1 MNDTTILYTAT
12 PEDLILRVKTGDG
25 EAAMQ
30 MGLICLAGFGIRQN
44 LSQASTYFAKAKQLG
59 VINADV
65 FIAYIHEC
73 NDRMI
78 KAIETYVGKE
88 NSNKKDNSVAKRID
102 SHLKAVCSERKK
114 LPKILNDYGLPECPL
129 YTSLNNLLEDFDSG
143 RRSLTD
149 ISSIIS
155 LSDTD
160 EQWCYDTAWLQFEEG
175 NDGLASMWLKKS
187 HPDTEDELSKLLQNK
202 SKERTVFDAEAIEI
216 KGNSLL
222 DKRLKIKI
230 LPDTIFTSGDALK
243 KALLEWS
250 RECNLRKQSYLEE
263 QNRLEEER
271 QRKIEEERRKAEEEK
286 KRKEEEARRKAEEEK
301 RRAEAKRQEA
311 LRLER
316 EKVEAEKQRIV
327 EEKAREDAEAKRKEA
342 LRKEQER
349 AEAEKKRIAEKEA
362 QNKKTMKWAIAAIA
376 AVVAII
382 AISNQPSYPNY
393 NYSSGGPDEMNAAEL
408 LGYKG
413 TENGHEWVNLG
424 LSVKWATCN
433 VGASSPN
440 EYGDYFAWG
449 ETSTKS
455 DYSEDNYNWNASSD
469 VARVKWGGNWRMP
482 NKEQFEE
489 LISRC
494 TWTWTTLNGTNGY
507 SVTGPNGNSIFLPA
521 AGYRSGSN
529 FFLAGAGGDYWSS
542 SPYTHNS
549 KFAWSLLFG
558 TEEHDTLN
566 VGRYEG
572 HSVRPV
578 IK

>member
-1 MNDTTILYTAT
+1 MNDTTTLYTKS

-59 VINADV
+59 VKNAEV

-78 KAIETYVGKE
+78 KAIETYVGEE

-263 QNRLEEER
+263 QNRQEEER

-286 KRKEEEARRKAEEEK
+286 KKKEEEARRKAEEEK
-301 RRAEAKRQEA
+301 RRAEEEARKR
-311 LRLER
+311 
-316 EKVEAEKQRIV
+316 V
-327 EEKAREDAEAKRKEA
+327 EERTF
-342 LRKEQER
+342 
-349 AEAEKKRIAEKEA
+349 I
-362 QNKKTMKWAIAAIA
+362 
-376 AVVAII
+376 
-382 AISNQPSYPNY
+382 
-393 NYSSGGPDEMNAAEL
+393 
-408 LGYKG
+408 
-413 TENGHEWVNLG
+413 
-424 LSVKWATCN
+424 
-433 VGASSPN
+433 
-440 EYGDYFAWG
+440 
-449 ETSTKS
+449 
-455 DYSEDNYNWNASSD
+455 
-469 VARVKWGGNWRMP
+469 
-482 NKEQFEE
+482 
-489 LISRC
+489 
-494 TWTWTTLNGTNGY
+494 
-507 SVTGPNGNSIFLPA
+507 
-521 AGYRSGSN
+521 
-529 FFLAGAGGDYWSS
+529 
-542 SPYTHNS
+542 
-549 KFAWSLLFG
+549 
-558 TEEHDTLN
+558 
-566 VGRYEG
+566 VGRYGRQRDEILDKTVSRQHCRVSLLDDG
-572 HSVRPV
+572 MVEIENLSKSNGTVINGEKIEKVKASMDSDLKMGNYV
-578 IK
+578 IKIRDLFPPRKTPTEPDKQTTA

>member
-1 MNDTTILYTAT
+1 MNDTTTLYTKS

-59 VINADV
+59 VKNAEV

-78 KAIETYVGKE
+78 KAIETYVGEE

-286 KRKEEEARRKAEEEK
+286 KKKEEEARRKAEEEK
-301 RRAEAKRQEA
+301 RRAEEEARKR
-311 LRLER
+311 
-316 EKVEAEKQRIV
+316 V
-327 EEKAREDAEAKRKEA
+327 EERTF
-342 LRKEQER
+342 
-349 AEAEKKRIAEKEA
+349 I
-362 QNKKTMKWAIAAIA
+362 
-376 AVVAII
+376 
-382 AISNQPSYPNY
+382 
-393 NYSSGGPDEMNAAEL
+393 
-408 LGYKG
+408 
-413 TENGHEWVNLG
+413 
-424 LSVKWATCN
+424 
-433 VGASSPN
+433 
-440 EYGDYFAWG
+440 
-449 ETSTKS
+449 
-455 DYSEDNYNWNASSD
+455 
-469 VARVKWGGNWRMP
+469 
-482 NKEQFEE
+482 
-489 LISRC
+489 
-494 TWTWTTLNGTNGY
+494 
-507 SVTGPNGNSIFLPA
+507 
-521 AGYRSGSN
+521 
-529 FFLAGAGGDYWSS
+529 
-542 SPYTHNS
+542 
-549 KFAWSLLFG
+549 
-558 TEEHDTLN
+558 
-566 VGRYEG
+566 VGRYGRQRDEIMDKTVSRQHCRVSLLDDG
-572 HSVRPV
+572 MVEIENLSKSNGTVINGEKIEKVKASMDSDLKMGNYV
-578 IK
+578 IKIRDLFPPRKTPTEPDKQTTA